1 VGFASYAEPM
11 FGRRSTSQ
19 NTTADS
25 ALNPGSPGQGE
36 RADDP
41 STDSQKPKGRA
52 TPSRKEAEQTRK
64 KALKV
69 PADPKA
75 AKKAMKARERESRAE
90 ARAGLMA
97 GEEKFLPPRD
107 QGPAKAFTRDFIDKR
122 RRLAEFF
129 VFVAVGILVAGF
141 VGGQAQGIISLLW
154 FIVTGAVVLEVVW
167 ILVRRNRALQAQWPE
182 KPDRKGCLPYA
193 TLRQLQVRK
202 LRIPPP
208 RIRPGGAPVQPKG
221 N

>member
-1 VGFASYAEPM
+1 M

-19 NTTADS
+19 ESAADVTASVEPD
-25 ALNPGSPGQGE
+25 GSDQSGAAAQ
-36 RADDP
+36 
-41 STDSQKPKGRA
+41 QPKGRA
-52 TPSRKEAEQTRK
+52 TPSRKDAEQTRK
-64 KALKV
+64 QALKV
-69 PADPKA
+69 PANPKA
-75 AKKAMKARERESRAE
+75 AKKAMKQRERESRAE

-97 GEEKFLPPRD
+97 GDERFLPPRD

-141 VGGQAQGIISLLW
+141 VGGQAQGVISLIW

-167 ILVRRNRALQAQWPE
+167 ILVRLNRGLKEQWPE
-182 KPDRKGCLPYA
+182 KADRKGCLPYA
-193 TLRQLQVRK
+193 TLRQLQIRK

-208 RIRPGGAPVQPKG
+208 RVRPGGAPVQPKS
-221 N
+221 